1 MNACILEPSPS
12 TSGLQANIAM
22 RKVVQPLPDA
32 ASFTSDQLSLSFN
45 DDRRRFS
52 CFHCGNLP
60 KRGDVLLIRMK
71 SGRTGVAIVQSMDER
86 SRVFTDTGLRFG
98 FAEQISYLEDVTFE
112 IPQAAKL
119 GFIIG

>member
-1 MNACILEPSPS
+1 MAKRKSNTAAPSVEVPR
-12 TSGLQANIAM
+12 L
-22 RKVVQPLPDA
+22 VQPLPDA
-32 ASFTSDQLSLSFN
+32 ASFTSEQLSLSFN
-45 DDRRRFS
+45 DDHKRFS

-86 SRVFTDTGLRFG
+86 SRVFEDTGLRFG
-98 FAEQISYLEDVTFE
+98 FAEQIGYREDVTFE
-112 IPQAAKL
+112 IPQPAKL

>member
-1 MNACILEPSPS
+1 METPIENTADPSVEVPR
-12 TSGLQANIAM
+12 L
-22 RKVVQPLPDA
+22 VQPLPDA
-32 ASFTSDQLSLSFN
+32 TSFTSEQLSLSFN
-45 DDRRRFS
+45 NDLKRFS

-86 SRVFTDTGLRFG
+86 SRVFEYTGLRFG
-98 FAEQISYLEDVTFE
+98 FAEQIGYREDVAFE